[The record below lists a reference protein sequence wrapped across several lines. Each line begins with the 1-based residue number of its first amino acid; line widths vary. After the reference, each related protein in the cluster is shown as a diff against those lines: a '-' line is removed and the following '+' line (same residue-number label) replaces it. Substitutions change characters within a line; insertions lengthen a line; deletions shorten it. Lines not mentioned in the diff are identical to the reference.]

1 MLALAFGSGRAFAQ
15 GAEEAA
21 TAAETEASANDAPG
35 DEAAETA
42 TAPDGTDA
50 ATAQD
55 DEADVEGDASSPD
68 GEDADDADDVVPY
81 EPAEEPSGPALRT
94 ICHGRMIRRVDVE
107 GTHRVDADDVRAT
120 LRLRR
125 GLPCT
130 DAEVA
135 RDARALWDQGFFD
148 DVVFEADASG
158 NEVVLTVRVRER
170 PAIARVIF
178 DGNDEVSDD
187 DIEEKVTLDEGGV
200 LSIREVRRNVTK
212 IRDLYAEKGYF
223 LAQVR
228 YELVQLP
235 GDRNEVEVRFHIVEG
250 HEVSVRRIRFTGNH
264 AIEDGEL
271 RDIMQTSEAGF
282 FSFLSSD
289 DAFDRDKFEE
299 DTVRLQAY
307 YYDKGY
313 LEMQVGTPR
322 IELTADRRS
331 IDLTIPIT
339 EGPRYRIGQLSVAE
353 VDDNGEEVEPLVGR
367 ETLEQGIDAQRGEWF
382 SRSQIARSLMDVT
395 RSYRDMGYA
404 RVEVTPE
411 TNLHQGEHIVDIV
424 VSIRRGPLVTIE
436 RIAIHGN
443 SKTRDRV
450 IRREIRILEGQLYN
464 QTAVEESKQR
474 ITALGYFESVDVSE
488 EDGSADDRIVLNFEV
503 AERATGTFQV
513 GAGFSSIES
522 FILTAQIQQQNLF
535 GNGQSLG
542 LQLQLSGI
550 RQLVTLQFTE
560 PYFLGT
566 TWSSSID
573 VFKTIRQFQSFN
585 RDSTGGGLTFGHPIF
600 DERLRLAAG
609 YRAEF
614 VKVSA
619 LTGGA
624 FTGSGSGRQLVPDLP
639 LSNLRQSGLTS
650 SLRLSLTWDSRDNR
664 LFPSSG
670 VYASYSFELA
680 DRFLGSENVF
690 VRQSAF
696 ARFYRR
702 LWGPFVFKLNTQL
715 GLITTRQG
723 QGVPISER
731 YFLGGIFNVRG
742 FGLFSLGPRPA
753 LSSAADPNQIV
764 PGNGFAI
771 GGNLEAYYQAELEF
785 TLLESVGIRGVVFTD
800 GGNVWNLEDNFCQAG
815 RPAGVDA
822 GGDPCG
828 FHPHIYTSWGFG
840 FRWFSPLGPL
850 RFEWGI
856 PFTRRSFDR
865 KIRFEF
871 TIGNS
876 F

>member
-1 MLALAFGSGRAFAQ
+1 MDMPAGPRHSAGDEDAQ
-15 GAEEAA
+15 DEDAQDEAGDAAEEG
-21 TAAETEASANDAPG
+21 EA
-35 DEAAETA
+35 
-42 TAPDGTDA
+42 
-50 ATAQD
+50 
-55 DEADVEGDASSPD
+55 
-68 GEDADDADDVVPY
+68 Y
-81 EPAEEPSGPALRT
+81 EPATEPSPPALRT
-94 ICHGRMIRRVDVE
+94 TCHGRMISRINVE
-107 GTHRVDADDVRAT
+107 GTHRVEADDVRAT

-135 RDARALWDQGFFD
+135 RDARALWDEGFFD
-148 DVVFEADASG
+148 DVVVDAVADG
-158 NEVVLTVRVRER
+158 NDVVLTFRVTER
-170 PAIARVIF
+170 PAIASIVY
-178 DGNDEVSDD
+178 DGNDEISED
-187 DIEEKVTLDEGGV
+187 DIQEKVTLEEGGV
-200 LSIREVRRNVTK
+200 LSVRDVRANVSK

-223 LAQVR
+223 LAQVN
-228 YELVQLP
+228 YELVRVP

-250 HEVSVRRIRFTGNH
+250 SEVTVRRIRFAGNH
-264 AIEDGEL
+264 AIDDDEL
-271 RDIMQTSEAGF
+271 RGIMQTSESGF

-289 DAFDRDKFEE
+289 DAFDRDKFDE
-299 DTVRLQAY
+299 DNIRLQAY

-313 LEMQVGTPR
+313 LQMQVGTPR
-322 IELTADRRS
+322 IELTADRQF

-339 EGPRYRIGQLSVAE
+339 EGPRYRIGRLSMAE
-353 VDDNGEEVEPLVGR
+353 VDANGEEVEPLVGR
-367 ETLEQGIDAQRGEWF
+367 QALHDSIDAQRGDWF
-382 SRSQIARSLMDVT
+382 SRSRIATSLMDVT
-395 RSYRDMGYA
+395 RQYRDQGYA

-411 TNLHQGEHIVDIV
+411 TNLHDDGRVVDIV
-424 VSIRRGPLVTIE
+424 ISIQRGPLVTIE
-436 RIAIHGN
+436 RISIHGN
-443 SKTRDRV
+443 SKTRDSV
-450 IRREIRILEGQLYN
+450 IRREIRIMEGQLYN
-464 QTAVEESKQR
+464 QTAVEESKAR
-474 ITALGYFESVDVSE
+474 ITALGYFESVNVSE
-488 EDGSADDRIVLNFEV
+488 EDGSADDRLVLNFEV

-550 RQLVTLQFTE
+550 RQLITLQFTE

-566 TWSSSID
+566 EWSSSVD

-585 RDSTGGGLTFGHPIF
+585 RDSTGGGLTFGHPLL

-624 FTGSGSGRQLVPDLP
+624 FTGSGSGTQLVPDLP
-639 LSNLRQSGLTS
+639 LANLRQSGLTS
-650 SLRLSLTWDSRDNR
+650 SLQVSLTWDSRDNR
-664 LFPSSG
+664 LFPTSG
-670 VYASYSFELA
+670 IYASYSFELA
-680 DRFLGSENVF
+680 DRFLGSDNVF

-696 ARFYRR
+696 ARFYHRV
-702 LWGPFVFKLNTQL
+702 WGPFVFKLNTQL
-715 GLITTRQG
+715 GLITTRDG
-723 QGVPISER
+723 AGVPISER

-742 FGLFSLGPRPA
+742 YGLYTLGPRPA
-753 LSSAADPNQIV
+753 LSSAADPNQGV
-764 PGNGFAI
+764 PTNGFAI

-785 TLLESVGIRGVVFTD
+785 TILESVGIRGVVFTD
-800 GGNVWNLEDNFCQAG
+800 GGNVWNLEHNFCQAG

-828 FHPHIYTSWGFG
+828 FTPHIYTSWGFG
-840 FRWFSPLGPL
+840 LRWFSPLGPL
-850 RFEWGI
+850 RFEWGV